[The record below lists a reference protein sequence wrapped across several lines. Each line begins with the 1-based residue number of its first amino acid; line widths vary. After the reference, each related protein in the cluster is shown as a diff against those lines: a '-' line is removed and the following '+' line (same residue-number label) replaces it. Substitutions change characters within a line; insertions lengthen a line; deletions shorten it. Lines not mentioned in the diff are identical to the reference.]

1 MATTFSEIIDVAL
14 VTIQD
19 YKLNSLYQ
27 TNPEDFQTIT
37 NAFLLRGLPQFI
49 NCKTPLTYD
58 MGAQTFTN
66 TLSPLEISILADLWV
81 YEWFE
86 WHVQNVTQFEN
97 KMTPSDFKHYSEA
110 ENLKQKSEYLDRLR
124 EKHSQKMVDYG
135 LLNVDWGTW
144 GNGNF

>member
-1 MATTFSEIIDVAL
+1 M
-14 VTIQD
+14 
-19 YKLNSLYQ
+19 
-27 TNPEDFQTIT
+27 
-37 NAFLLRGLPQFI
+37 LRGLPQFT

-58 MGAQTFTN
+58 TTTQSFTN
-66 TLSPLEISILADLWV
+66 TLTPLEISILADLWV

-124 EKHSQKMVDYG
+124 EKYSQKMVNYD
-135 LLNVDWGTW
+135 LLNIDWTTW